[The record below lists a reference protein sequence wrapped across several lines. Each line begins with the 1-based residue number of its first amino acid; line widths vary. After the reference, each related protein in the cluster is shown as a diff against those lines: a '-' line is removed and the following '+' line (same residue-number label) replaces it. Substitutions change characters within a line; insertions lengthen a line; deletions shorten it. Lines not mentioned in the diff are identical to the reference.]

1 VLHWSVLSL
10 KDDGQGLLPFF
21 VEWSADSLHPSS
33 DSPKGCSLV
42 RFEATT
48 ADPDALSKK
57 AELLGLDLSVV
68 HGDKPQLRAT
78 VAGPKAQLNLSS

>member
-1 VLHWSVLSL
+1 MLHWSVLSL

-48 ADPDALSKK
+48 PDPDALSKK

-68 HGDKPQLRAT
+68 HGDKP
-78 VAGPKAQLNLSS
+78 